1 MKTTTV
7 KVRVAPRAKKTR
19 IEVFQEGLKVYL
31 NEPALRG
38 RANKKLIEVLAQ
50 YYKTKKCRIT
60 IVKGLKQRDKI
71 IRIDETS

>member
-19 IEVFQEGLKVYL
+19 IEVFHEGLKVYL